1 MITIIGTGHVFDLSK
16 ALLNIF
22 EEKEPEIIG
31 VELDSQRY
39 QAIMLRNT
47 DPTAY
52 HAAKKNLP
60 IIYKMLAQFQESMA
74 EQYGV
79 NAGDEMLTAINYAQ
93 SHQLPVA
100 FIDTNAQQLFVH
112 MWNTM
117 PFFEKFKLLFSGVAG
132 FFVSKKRV
140 EQELKHYQ
148 ENFDSYIQ
156 EIGKKFPTIKRT
168 LIDERNEYM
177 VSSLSPCMRNI
188 RRSSSAS
195 AMGMS
200 QGFPPCC
207 RRNRFLLK
215 RSDYRNCRSRTYKRW
230 MDPLLISPST
240 TSHSK

>member
-1 MITIIGTGHVFDLSK
+1 MITLIGTGHVFDLSA

-31 VELDSQRY
+31 VELDPQRY
-39 QAIMLRNT
+39 QAIILRNT

-52 HAAKKNLP
+52 HAGKKNLP
-60 IIYKMLAQFQESMA
+60 IVYKMLAQFQESLA

-100 FIDTNAQQLFVH
+100 FIDTNAQQLFTR

-117 PFFEKFKLLFSGVAG
+117 PFSEKFKLLFSGVAG

-148 ENFDSYIQ
+148 QNFDTYIQ
-156 EIGKKFPTIKRT
+156 EIGTKFPTIKRI
-168 LIDERNEYM
+168 LIDERNELM
-177 VSSLSPCMRNI
+177 VHRLVELHEKHQRIIACVGDGHVPGISAQLQEKQIPFETIRLQELQTRKQPETDGSSGHFSVNY
-188 RRSSSAS
+188 
-195 AMGMS
+195 
-200 QGFPPCC
+200 
-207 RRNRFLLK
+207 N
-215 RSDYRNCRSRTYKRW
+215 
-230 MDPLLISPST
+230 PL
-240 TSHSK
+240 